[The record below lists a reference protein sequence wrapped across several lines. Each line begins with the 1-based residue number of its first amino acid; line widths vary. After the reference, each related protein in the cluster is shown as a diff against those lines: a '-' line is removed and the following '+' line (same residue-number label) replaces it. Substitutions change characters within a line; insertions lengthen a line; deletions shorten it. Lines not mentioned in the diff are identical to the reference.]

1 MGFSRL
7 AYGVLVPPMQR
18 DIGGNFAAYGTI
30 GSANFVGY
38 LVGTLLATALARRP
52 DRVRTNGL
60 ALATMC
66 AAMAASGAVGG
77 TLELGV
83 LRFVVGVASGIALA
97 LTLALAVEGV
107 PPQRRGLC
115 ASIVWAGGALGVALV
130 GLSAVAA
137 PLGLP
142 GAWRYQWLAMGLVG
156 GACALVFV
164 RLTGGTFAATER
176 RDDGSTIG
184 LSDRRRYLALTLA
197 YFAYGFG
204 YIDVVTFFGAA
215 LVRARAF
222 PPSAAWLVL
231 GLAGM
236 AGAIVWGPLV
246 DRFRS
251 GAPIAAASALCA
263 VGALGVASGD
273 AALAIAGA
281 LAVGVSFIGVPAM
294 IGALLQQR
302 EPAQRYP
309 RAFASM
315 TVVLGVGQIL
325 GPVAGGLIADR
336 FGAQAAVRLGAAA
349 LVFAALGAARY
360 RAPASPRAGASA
372 KPMRQLG

>member
-204 YIDVVTFFGAA
+204 YI
-215 LVRARAF
+215 
-222 PPSAAWLVL
+222 VL

-263 VGALGVASGD
+263 AGALGVASGD